1 MTYPVRPIDIQ
12 IWRMIAPAHQR
23 SPLSGEGARLHGGR
37 WNLKGWPAH
46 YSALDPVTA
55 VAEYYQG
62 LARPGMLAPYRVRAD
77 RIADL
82 TDGQGGPADA
92 AIAAAL
98 DAQWKVIARIDGR
111 VPPGW
116 EIVQPL
122 MAAGVQGALVPSLQN
137 RGGIALVLWQWDGAG
152 EAGSGARLTL
162 IDPDGTLPG

>member
-1 MTYPVRPIDIQ
+1 MPYPVRPLDCQ
-12 IWRMIAPAHQR
+12 VWRMIAPAHQR

-62 LARPGMLAPYRVRAD
+62 LPRPGLLAPYRVIAD

-82 TDGQGGPADA
+82 TDGAGQPADA
-92 AIAAAL
+92 AVADAL
-98 DAQWKVIARIDGR
+98 HAEWKAIARIDGR

-116 EIVQPL
+116 AIVQPL
-122 MAAGVQGALVPSLQN
+122 IASHIHGALVPSLQN
-137 RGGIALVLWQWDGAG
+137 RGGTALVLWQWEG
-152 EAGSGARLTL
+152 EGVRLTL
-162 IDPDGTLPG
+162 TDPDDALSE

>member
-1 MTYPVRPIDIQ
+1 MPYPVRPLDTA

-46 YSALDPVTA
+46 YSALDPATA

-62 LARPGMLAPYRVRAD
+62 LPRPGMLAPYRVEAE

-82 TDGQGGPADA
+82 TDGHGNPADPAVADALA
-92 AIAAAL
+92 AE
-98 DAQWKVIARIDGR
+98 WKAIARIDGQ

-116 EIVQPL
+116 AIIKPL
-122 MAAGVQGALVPSLQN
+122 VADGVAGALASSRQN
-137 RGGIALVLWQWDGAG
+137 AGGTVLVLWRWGPD
-152 EAGSGARLTL
+152 GARLTL
-162 IDPDGTLPG
+162 LDPDRMLND